1 MKMIG
6 IKNVQLSDEQMNFLE
21 KASNKNIKD
30 LFVTGKNLPCVPTD

>member
-6 IKNVQLSDEQMNFLE
+6 IKKVELSDEQMNFLE

-30 LFVTGKNLPCVPTD
+30 LFVTGKNLVPTKGK